1 MKVIIEDNTYIG
13 NPQAVVNELRR
24 QLFFRPD
31 VTDAESYVKYI
42 QETYRRV
49 YGKEM
54 VLPNIDLDSRI
65 QAMFAILEDH
75 GLAEVLEYA

>member
-1 MKVIIEDNTYIG
+1 
-13 NPQAVVNELRR
+13 VNELRR

-54 VLPNIDLDSRI
+54 VLPDIDLDSRI

>member
-1 MKVIIEDNTYIG
+1 MKIIIEDNTYIG

-54 VLPNIDLDSRI
+54 VLPDIDLDSRI